1 MTSIEKA
8 TTGAAL
14 APLSNEQKRNLVM
27 LARKAYAVRATSL
40 SPQQTFEQWRHQQQ
54 LLACERSSLTLAT
67 NEDYNYIRAHYL
79 NLLGQKSA
87 AANIRAKAA
96 CEPRTWALARFKK
109 ECEAARDV
117 LPQAEQYAAG
127 FLRNAR
133 HVNLDT
139 ADANHIWHAIF
150 IVRRRAAQLRRGN
163 THVAQRRAS

>member
-14 APLSNEQKRNLVM
+14 APLSIDQKKTLVL
-27 LARKAYAVRATSL
+27 LAQKVYRQEKRVESFTD
-40 SPQQTFEQWRHQQQ
+40 WRHRQQ
-54 LLACERSSLTLAT
+54 LMACERASLTLAT

-79 NLLGQKSA
+79 NLLGQKNA

-163 THVAQRRAS
+163 TPVAQRKAI